1 MSRIAAISSTDRAV
15 VDPVSC
21 RGCVGGGSSFSG
33 SRARPCGG
41 AWASR
46 SSIDGSGQAGAIAGP
61 PAHDHCRTRPSFGRI
76 HPCSPEMIAALSKTA
91 GRKKTPRE
99 AGPECSRQRRN
110 FGQRGVGGLRG
121 PTRLLGPWSRQGR
134 KRFNAA
140 LTGMG
145 ATTRRGAEENRARRP
160 AFKTII

>member
-1 MSRIAAISSTDRAV
+1 MTGWGWFYLSAVLDDFSRYIIAWKLCTTMKAQDVTDTLDIALTA
-15 VDPVSC
+15 S
-21 RGCVGGGSSFSG
+21 GCDQARIIHKPRLLSDNGSSYV
-33 SRARPCGG
+33 
-41 AWASR
+41 
-46 SSIDGSGQAGAIAGP
+46 SS
-61 PAHDHCRTRPSFGRI
+61 
-76 HPCSPEMIAALSKTA
+76 ALSKTA

-110 FGQRGVGGLRG
+110 FGQRGSGGLRG